1 MVTHG
6 ASRALDQP
14 TTIRRRFAR
23 PRLPKISLTVRLMIL
38 VLIAVCP
45 AIAIQAYN
53 EYELRKAREAD
64 IRQQVVQITRQFGEE
79 IGELR
84 EGARQLL
91 LALAQLTPVKQ
102 HDGAACSELFAT
114 LEAQMPITAFSQLPT
129 LTAAYSAPVNPW
141 RTLRS
146 PINHFSSAQWPR
158 TGWPSAIIGP
168 IRQAAGA

>member
-6 ASRALDQP
+6 ASPALDQT

-91 LALAQLTPVKQ
+91 LALAQLTPVK
-102 HDGAACSELFAT
+102 
-114 LEAQMPITAFSQLPT
+114 
-129 LTAAYSAPVNPW
+129 
-141 RTLRS
+141 
-146 PINHFSSAQWPR
+146 
-158 TGWPSAIIGP
+158 
-168 IRQAAGA
+168 

>member
-6 ASRALDQP
+6 ASPALDHT

-23 PRLPKISLTVRLMIL
+23 PRLPKISLTLRLMIL

-64 IRQQVVQITRQFGEE
+64 IRHQVIQITTQFGEE

-84 EGARQLL
+84 EGARQFL
-91 LALAQLTPVKQ
+91 LALAQLAPVKER
-102 HDGAACSELFAT
+102 DSEACSALFAT
-114 LEAQMPITAFSQLPT
+114 LAPQFANYSL
-129 LTAAYSAPVNPW
+129 LAAADTSG
-141 RTLRS
+141 R
-146 PINHFSSAQWPR
+146 IFCSSVP
-158 TGWPSAIIGP
+158 
-168 IRQAAGA
+168 AADSS